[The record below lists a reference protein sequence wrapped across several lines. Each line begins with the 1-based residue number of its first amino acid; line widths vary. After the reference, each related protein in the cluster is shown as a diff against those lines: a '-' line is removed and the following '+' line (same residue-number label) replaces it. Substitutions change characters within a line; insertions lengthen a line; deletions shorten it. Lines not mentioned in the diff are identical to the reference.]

1 MKPIARKTEIL
12 PKSGDQALRA
22 MERHIDDL
30 PLLPQVL
37 VKILQLD
44 PEAENYFDE
53 FEKMAAEDPAFAV
66 RVISLANS
74 ASSAPADPIDTIKGA
89 LARLGAGS
97 IANFVASLSVQR
109 VFVPREPSQIRL
121 WKHSIETAVGAQRIA
136 QLAPELKVN
145 SDRAYLVGLLHD
157 IGRFVMLEHA
167 EPELREVEEHNWA
180 TPDELVQADID
191 VYTYTHSELGYL
203 ACQRWGLPDSVAD
216 VVRGHHDDLSDVIT
230 AGSLDAEVFCVQIAD
245 WLSVVVLDGL
255 DELSEAEVEHRIR
268 HKCLHKESA
277 QSILPVAALCARLRD
292 ISVESERLFAN
303 LGIG

>member
-216 VVRGHHDDLSDVIT
+216 VVRGHHDDLPDVIA

-292 ISVESERLFAN
+292 ISLESERLFAN

>member
-216 VVRGHHDDLSDVIT
+216 VVRGHHDDLPDVIT

-292 ISVESERLFAN
+292 ISLESERLFAN